1 VNRLHSIF
9 LFEAAF
15 CQDIPDGTGRA
26 CNRAMKLIV
35 LSSLLLGGA
44 GVYGASDPPTSVQ
57 ISPQSIVPSLPRL
70 VGSVNV
76 NSRYIV
82 EAVDLNGYS
91 SIKLSDS
98 LKDRIEALIGRPYDT
113 EAIEEI
119 ANLLRKEIHAKAVAT
134 HIAKGSNQES
144 IRLVYDVTRRMA
156 GLDISVPK
164 FLYHSKQG
172 WSGQVETTAT
182 LSRNQT
188 VAFGIV
194 SDGDEMVERY
204 TGFNARYDNTHL
216 GTDKVRFQFLFES
229 YHERWNEATTNAV
242 EIPGGM
248 TPQEVQQS
256 PDIYR
261 SRRNFQ
267 PLFTFVIAKPLLLT
281 VGASFMELS
290 EDIPAIRPES
300 SHALLFGLRYHK
312 QVGTTEAILQ
322 TFDSNYEFKNA
333 FRSLGSDFVYT
344 KHRWQ
349 GGYNWT
355 KGHHTVSDVVSA
367 GYISGRAPVYERFV
381 VGTSSLLR
389 GWNRYE
395 IDPLGGN
402 RLLHNSLEYR
412 YKMASV
418 FYDCG
423 SLWNQGRVPSLLHS
437 VGIGIHPSIFTV
449 AVAVPLRSDGRFEPT
464 LLVGMNY

>member
-1 VNRLHSIF
+1 
-9 LFEAAF
+9 
-15 CQDIPDGTGRA
+15 
-26 CNRAMKLIV
+26 MKLIV

-57 ISPQSIVPSLPRL
+57 LSPQAILPSLPHL

-82 EAVDLNGYS
+82 EAVDLNGYNS
-91 SIKLSDS
+91 TKLSDP
-98 LKDRIEALIGRPYDT
+98 LKDRIQAMIGRPYDT

-119 ANLLRKEIHAKAVAT
+119 AGQLRKEIRAKAVAP
-134 HIAKGSNQES
+134 HIARGSNQES
-144 IRLVYDVTRRMA
+144 IRLVYDVTRRTA

-172 WSGQVETTAT
+172 WSGQMEAT
-182 LSRNQT
+182 VTVSRNQT

-194 SDGDEMVERY
+194 SDGDELVERY
-204 TGFNARYDNTHL
+204 TGFNARFDNTHV

-229 YHERWNEATTNAV
+229 YHEQWNGATTSAV
-242 EIPGGM
+242 ENPRGM
-248 TPQEVQQS
+248 TRQEALES

-261 SRRNFQ
+261 SRKNFQ
-267 PLFTFVIAKPLLLT
+267 PLFTFVIAKPLQLT
-281 VGASFMELS
+281 VGASLMEMS

-300 SHALLFGLRYHK
+300 SHALLVGLRYHK
-312 QVGTTEAILQ
+312 QLGTTEDILQ
-322 TFDSNYEFKNA
+322 TFDSNYEFKSA
-333 FRSLGSDFVYT
+333 LQGIGSDFVYT

-349 GGYNWT
+349 GGYSFT
-355 KGHHTVSDVVSA
+355 KGHHTVTDIVSA
-367 GYISGRAPVYERFV
+367 GSISGRAPVYERFV

-395 IDPLGGN
+395 IDPVGGN
-402 RLLHNSLEYR
+402 RLLHNSVEYR
-412 YKMASV
+412 YKMAGV

-423 SLWNQGRVPSLLHS
+423 SLWNQGRVPNLLHS
-437 VGIGIHPSIFTV
+437 VGIGLHQSIFSV

>member
-1 VNRLHSIF
+1 
-9 LFEAAF
+9 
-15 CQDIPDGTGRA
+15 
-26 CNRAMKLIV
+26 
-35 LSSLLLGGA
+35 
-44 GVYGASDPPTSVQ
+44 
-57 ISPQSIVPSLPRL
+57 
-70 VGSVNV
+70 
-76 NSRYIV
+76 
-82 EAVDLNGYS
+82 
-91 SIKLSDS
+91 
-98 LKDRIEALIGRPYDT
+98 
-113 EAIEEI
+113 
-119 ANLLRKEIHAKAVAT
+119 
-134 HIAKGSNQES
+134 
-144 IRLVYDVTRRMA
+144 VTRRTA

-172 WSGQVETTAT
+172 LSGQVEANAT
-182 LSRNQT
+182 ISRNQT

-216 GTDKVRFQFLFES
+216 GTDRVRFQFLFES
-229 YHERWNEATTNAV
+229 YHEQWNSATTNAV
-242 EIPGGM
+242 ETPGGM
-248 TPQEVQQS
+248 TRQEVLES

-281 VGASFMELS
+281 VGASFMEMK
-290 EDIPAIRPES
+290 EDIPSIRPEAAN
-300 SHALLFGLRYHK
+300 ALIFGLRYHK
-312 QVGTTEAILQ
+312 QLGTAEDVLQ
-322 TFDSNYEFKNA
+322 TIDSTYEFKSA
-333 FRSLGSDFVYT
+333 LRDLGSNYVYT

-355 KGHHTVSDVVSA
+355 KGHHTVTDVFTA

-395 IDPLGGN
+395 IDPVGGN
-402 RLLHNSLEYR
+402 RLLHNSVEYR
-412 YKMASV
+412 YKMAGV

-423 SLWNQGRVPSLLHS
+423 SLWNLGRVPSILHS
-437 VGIGIHPSIFTV
+437 VGIGIHQSIFTV
-449 AVAVPLRSDGRFEPT
+449 AVAVPIRNDGRFEPT

>member
-1 VNRLHSIF
+1 
-9 LFEAAF
+9 
-15 CQDIPDGTGRA
+15 
-26 CNRAMKLIV
+26 MKLIV

-44 GVYGASDPPTSVQ
+44 GVYGASDPPAAAQVQ
-57 ISPQSIVPSLPRL
+57 LSPVSPLSSIVPSPPHF

-82 EAVDLNGYS
+82 EAVDLNGYAS
-91 SIKLSDS
+91 SKLSDA
-98 LKDRIEALIGRPYDT
+98 LKDRIEALIGQPYDT
-113 EAIEEI
+113 EAIDEVGRI
-119 ANLLRKEIHAKAVAT
+119 LRKEIHAKAVSQ
-134 HIAKGSNQES
+134 HIARGSNQES
-144 IRLVYDVTRRMA
+144 IRLVYDVTRRTA

-164 FLYHSKQG
+164 FLYHSKQS
-172 WSGQVETTAT
+172 WSGQVEASASISKSQT
-182 LSRNQT
+182 LT
-188 VAFGIV
+188 FGIV
-194 SDGDEMVERY
+194 SDGDELVERY
-204 TGFNARYDNTHL
+204 SGINARYDNTHV

-229 YHERWNEATTNAV
+229 YHEQWNGATTGAIEN
-242 EIPGGM
+242 PLGM
-248 TPQEVQQS
+248 TRQETLES

-267 PLFTFVIAKPLLLT
+267 PLFSFTIAKPLVLT
-281 VGASFMELS
+281 VGASFMEMS
-290 EDIPAIRPES
+290 EDIPAIKPES
-300 SHALLFGLRYHK
+300 ANSLLFGLRYHK
-312 QVGTTEAILQ
+312 QIGEDVLQ
-322 TFDSNYEFKNA
+322 TFDSNYEFKSA
-333 FRSLGSDFVYT
+333 FQGLGSDYIYT

-355 KGHHTVSDVVSA
+355 KGRHTISDVVTA

-402 RLLHNSLEYR
+402 RLLHNSAEYR
-412 YKMASV
+412 YRMASV

-423 SLWNQGRVPSLLHS
+423 SIWNLGRVPTLLHS
-437 VGIGIHPSIFTV
+437 VGIGIRQSIFSV
-449 AVAVPLRSDGRFEPT
+449 AVAVPIRSDGRFEPT